1 MSQALSRRRL
11 LLATGAAALAGC
23 QPLGRLPTDSAAPLS
38 QPSLRLIGEARI
50 AHGTRFEDTSVGGL
64 SGLDYD
70 AQGSRWFAISDDRH
84 EINPSRFYTLRLP
97 VSATGIGPVDITGV
111 AYLHQA
117 DGSLFAPRKGA
128 SGVVAD
134 PEAIR
139 WRPDTGTLLWTS
151 EGDPAL
157 GLDPLLHEVRPDGRF
172 VRAYAPPA
180 HLMADREG
188 RVGPKPNLAWEGL
201 ALAPDGKTAWT
212 AMEGALV
219 QDGPEPTSLQ
229 RGGHCRIQQWDL
241 AKGSVVAEFAYPRE
255 RMPAAPVPPGAWA
268 DLGLSEILAVDA
280 QRLLVMERGYIT
292 GYGVTV
298 RLFLAWPASGSNTL
312 GQLRLTPGNHQPM
325 RKRLVADLRTLKLAQ
340 LDNLEGM
347 SWGPP
352 LGAGLRSLVLM
363 SDDNF
368 SPRQVTQFLA
378 FEWNEN
384 L

>member
-1 MSQALSRRRL
+1 MTGLRVAIADDHAVVRTGYRRL
-11 LLATGAAALAGC
+11 LEL
-23 QPLGRLPTDSAAPLS
+23 
-38 QPSLRLIGEARI
+38 E
-50 AHGTRFEDTSVGGL
+50 
-64 SGLDYD
+64 
-70 AQGSRWFAISDDRH
+70 
-84 EINPSRFYTLRLP
+84 
-97 VSATGIGPVDITGV
+97 
-111 AYLHQA
+111 
-117 DGSLFAPRKGA
+117 
-128 SGVVAD
+128 
-134 PEAIR
+134 
-139 WRPDTGTLLWTS
+139 
-151 EGDPAL
+151 
-157 GLDPLLHEVRPDGRF
+157 
-172 VRAYAPPA
+172 
-180 HLMADREG
+180 
-188 RVGPKPNLAWEGL
+188 PN
-201 ALAPDGKTAWT
+201 
-212 AMEGALV
+212 V
-219 QDGPEPTSLQ
+219 
-229 RGGHCRIQQWDL
+229 
-241 AKGSVVAEFAYPRE
+241 SVVAEFAYPRE